1 MLKGLTLALLKL
13 ILVNVFP
20 MCMMIP
26 ITYICHWVIKFIENF
41 IFAEIVFKFLR
52 NGGLA
57 VFFRTLLSGSI
68 VSVIVLLIYCVFSG
82 DLSSIGSLFT
92 SNWWDHTARCVLI
105 EDWWKYCGIYA
116 AVYTSYYARFVSQWS
131 YISNLYNQIKN
142 ADISLCMS
150 CGQNC
155 DCNQHV
161 QLTNCKSC
169 AVEKLNGWKAGFIE
183 DAETL
188 HLVTKPLF
196 AGVIHTWLTHNDSV
210 VKMYKEYHSEAYA
223 KSDDAD
229 KRYQKLLSDLRKSL
243 KMDV

>member
-1 MLKGLTLALLKL
+1 
-13 ILVNVFP
+13 
-20 MCMMIP
+20 
-26 ITYICHWVIKFIENF
+26 
-41 IFAEIVFKFLR
+41 
-52 NGGLA
+52 
-57 VFFRTLLSGSI
+57 
-68 VSVIVLLIYCVFSG
+68 
-82 DLSSIGSLFT
+82 
-92 SNWWDHTARCVLI
+92 
-105 EDWWKYCGIYA
+105 
-116 AVYTSYYARFVSQWS
+116 
-131 YISNLYNQIKN
+131 
-142 ADISLCMS
+142 
-150 CGQNC
+150 
-155 DCNQHV
+155 
-161 QLTNCKSC
+161 LTNCKSC